1 MATVWLV
8 ATYTS
13 VHFLWYNVVGA
24 VTVFA
29 VGMMLT
35 AVRPRETAGA

>member
-24 VTVFA
+24 LTVFV
-29 VGMMLT
+29 VGMLLT
-35 AVRPRETAGA
+35 PLRPRQAARA